1 MASYLPF
8 EADVNF
14 EQMHQQEANMAGVLS
29 NLSDALAAVV
39 AQASPS
45 LVRVDARQRMGASGI
60 VWSADGAIV
69 TSHHVIER
77 DENIKIGLPGGESV
91 SASLVGSDP
100 MTDIAVLRVQGK
112 SLTPASWVGAETA
125 KVGHIVLALGRPQD
139 NVRAAMGIV
148 SAIGESWTTSAG
160 GRVDRYLQTEV
171 VMYPGFSGGP
181 LVDADAKVLGLNSS
195 SLVRGVSVT
204 IPTSTVKRVV
214 ETLLSG
220 GKIQR
225 GYLGIGTQPVRL
237 NPELAKQGN
246 QETGLL
252 IVNIAGGSPAEKG
265 GLLMGDIIISLA
277 RRPSRSIDDMIAT
290 ISSAPVGKPL
300 SIGIIRA
307 GKMTELNVPVGE
319 HP

>member
-1 MASYLPF
+1 
-8 EADVNF
+8 
-14 EQMHQQEANMAGVLS
+14 MAGVLS
-29 NLSDALAAVV
+29 NLSDALATVV

-45 LVRVDARQRMGASGI
+45 VVRVDARQRMGASGI
-60 VWSADGAIV
+60 VWSADGVIV

-77 DENIKIGLPGGESV
+77 DENIKIGLQGGESV

-100 MTDIAVLRVQGK
+100 TTDIAVLRVTGK
-112 SLTPASWVGAETA
+112 SLTPASWIGVETT
-125 KVGHIVLALGRPQD
+125 KIGHIVLALGKPGD
-139 NVRAAMGIV
+139 TVRAAMGIV
-148 SAIGESWTTSAG
+148 SAMGDSWTTSAG
-160 GRVDRYLQTEV
+160 GRIDKYLQTEV

-195 SLVRGVSVT
+195 SLARGVSVT

-237 NPELAKQGN
+237 NPELVKQAN
-246 QETGLL
+246 QEIGLL
-252 IVNIAGGSPAEKG
+252 IVNVAGASPAEKG
-265 GLLMGDIIISLA
+265 GLLLGDIIISLGG
-277 RRPSRSIDDMIAT
+277 RPSHSIDDMITT
-290 ISSAPVGKPL
+290 ISSSPVGQPL
-300 SIGIIRA
+300 SIGVIRA
-307 GKMTELNVPVGE
+307 GKMSELKVPVGE

>member
-1 MASYLPF
+1 
-8 EADVNF
+8 
-14 EQMHQQEANMAGVLS
+14 MAGVLS

-39 AQASPS
+39 AQTSPS
-45 LVRVDARQRMGASGI
+45 VVRVDARQRMGASGI
-60 VWSADGAIV
+60 VWSADGVIV

-77 DENIKIGLPGGESV
+77 DENIKIGLHGGDSV

-100 MTDIAVLRVQGK
+100 TTDIAVLRVTGK
-112 SLTPASWVGAETA
+112 TLTPASWVGVETA
-125 KVGHIVLALGRPQD
+125 KVGHIVLALGKPGD
-139 NVRAAMGIV
+139 TVRAAMGIV
-148 SAIGESWTTSAG
+148 SAMGDSWTTSAG
-160 GRVDRYLQTEV
+160 GRIDKYLQTEV

-195 SLVRGVSVT
+195 SLARGVSVT

-237 NPELAKQGN
+237 NPELAKQTN
-246 QETGLL
+246 QEVGLL
-252 IVNIAGGSPAEKG
+252 IVNVAGGSPAEKG
-265 GLLMGDIIISLA
+265 GLLLGDIIISLGG
-277 RRPSRSIDDMIAT
+277 RPSRSIDDMITT
-290 ISSAPVGKPL
+290 ISSSPVGQPL
-300 SIGIIRA
+300 SIGVIRA
-307 GKMTELNVPVGE
+307 GKMSELKVPVGE

>member
-1 MASYLPF
+1 
-8 EADVNF
+8 
-14 EQMHQQEANMAGVLS
+14 MAGILS

-45 LVRVDARQRMGASGI
+45 VVRVDARQRMGASGI
-60 VWSADGAIV
+60 VWSADGVIV

-77 DENIKIGLPGGESV
+77 DENIKIGLHGGDSV
-91 SASLVGSDP
+91 NASLVGSDP
-100 MTDIAVLRVQGK
+100 TTDIAVLRVTGK
-112 SLTPASWVGAETA
+112 SLTPASWVGAETT
-125 KVGHIVLALGRPQD
+125 KVGHIVLALGKPGD
-139 NVRAAMGIV
+139 TVRAAMGIV
-148 SAIGESWTTSAG
+148 SAMGDSWTTSAG
-160 GRVDRYLQTEV
+160 GRIDKYLQTEV

-195 SLVRGVSVT
+195 SLARGVSVT

-237 NPELAKQGN
+237 NPELVKQTN
-246 QETGLL
+246 QEVGLL
-252 IVNIAGGSPAEKG
+252 IVNVAGGSPAEKG
-265 GLLMGDIIISLA
+265 GLLLGDIIISLGG
-277 RRPSRSIDDMIAT
+277 RPSRSIDDMITT
-290 ISSAPVGKPL
+290 ISSAPVGQPL
-300 SIGIIRA
+300 SIGMIRA
-307 GKMTELNVPVGE
+307 GKMSEIKVPVGE